1 MTAKLVK
8 STARHARQLIEDIRA
23 VQQEAVGEHL
33 TDDQFVSYSMDP
45 PELEPEMLLEVEQH
59 LTSCTECAGRMEHLL
74 SVSEAWRGPEG
85 EMRLARV
92 SKRIRDRFVG
102 ASSPVANVAAAVG
115 SIARLA
121 DWLRQLPQYPAAL
134 GALAGA
140 SVAERSPAE
149 SEHLLIREDGEGNL
163 QIRISSYDLS
173 LAGTFVVVEPFDQLL
188 TLGQVAP
195 DQVGAAA
202 VIPYAARINLAPGTV
217 VRWRVEGL

>member
-1 MTAKLVK
+1 MTGKLVT

-23 VQQEAVGEHL
+23 VPQETFGEHL

-45 PELEPEMLLEVEQH
+45 PELESEMLLQVEQH
-59 LTSCTECAGRMEHLL
+59 LTACTECAGRMEHLL

-85 EMRLARV
+85 EKRLARV
-92 SKRIRDRFVG
+92 SQRIRDRFVG
-102 ASSPVANVAAAVG
+102 ASSTVADAAVG
-115 SIARLA
+115 SVARLA

-149 SEHLLIREDGEGNL
+149 SEHLRIREDGEGNL

-173 LAGTFVVVEPFDQLL
+173 LAGTRVVVEPFDQLL

-202 VIPYAARINLAPGTV
+202 VIPSAARSNLAPGTV
-217 VRWRVEGL
+217 VRWRVESL